1 MINGFSGH
9 LCQKLWCSMLHIYL
23 ENNDEHM
30 CNSIS
35 VCAEVL
41 HCGACCLLIRVY
53 VLRGPVGIIIASD
66 EPKQGPKIQRAWQRC
81 FNDSCHVFGALA
93 EPIVGMLWLW
103 SRAHV
108 MRWSGKDFH
117 HHQVMRRLA
126 QTAQPQLFSY
136 VSRTCLWHADG
147 CSPLS
152 RFNET
157 HCLLLQ
163 YESSAPPH
171 WAVTLRSR

>member
-1 MINGFSGH
+1 MAF
-9 LCQKLWCSMLHIYL
+9 QVIYAKSY
-23 ENNDEHM
+23 D
-30 CNSIS
+30 
-35 VCAEVL
+35 V
-41 HCGACCLLIRVY
+41 ACCTSIWRTMTSICVTVSQY
-53 VLRGPVGIIIASD
+53 VLKCCTGVLVVCWSECMCSEGQLASWSHLMSQNRG
-66 EPKQGPKIQRAWQRC
+66 QGYKVAWQRC

-126 QTAQPQLFSY
+126 QTAQPRLFSY
-136 VSRTCLWHADG
+136 GSSTCLWHADG

-163 YESSAPPH
+163 YESSALH
-171 WAVTLRSR
+171 TELSL